1 MLPFE
6 NESESTQVGDLTIE
20 NRVDHVSIYGSLSIT
35 FDLTGLAQAIELQEI
50 INAVVARLQSEELP
64 ITATTTE
71 APLESVT
78 NPFAAT

>member
-20 NRVDHVSIYGSLSIT
+20 NRVDHVSIYGSLSIP
-35 FDLTGLAQAIELQEI
+35 FDQTGLAHAIELQEI

-64 ITATTTE
+64 ITAATTE

-78 NPFAAT
+78 NPFAEQ